1 MHIQKYFEF
10 KKSDLSPI
18 SSFRIKDE
26 LNPKIWSDF
35 NLDVD
40 IREDL
45 LKIGEDFYHSTELKA
60 EVVDIILCGSLC
72 NYNWSEKY
80 SDYDLHIIINF
91 KQINEDLELVE
102 KLCDLSKKI
111 WNQQHNIKIKGY
123 DVEVAIQDRSDLR
136 NSISGGRMGGV
147 YSLLKDKWIK
157 KPEKVEFIP
166 DEKLISEK
174 AKTIM
179 LEIDDIIESKNID
192 YEELRSRIKIVWDKI
207 KKLRERS
214 LEEEGEYGIG
224 NLVFKLLRRN
234 NYLGKIMDLKKN
246 AYDKQFESKSFS
258 FFRFDKLNNQ
268 DLDRFFG
275 FNREDVDDTLQDIYD
290 ELSDYLEISV
300 NFQLGNNYGTG
311 FYNSDDDLSQI
322 TNNLKKICCEIHFY
336 MNGNW
341 CSSLWKEGK
350 KIIDCPNLKIEGES
364 INEAIIKRFNSSF
377 YESMGYNIKY
387 MKREVSM
394 KNLISTHPDSNVK
407 YGPSIFSIFIVKNI
421 EKNINEYTEEAILNF
436 LYKIEKL
443 NNELPSDE
451 SWSQYINYTID
462 EDNFKIKVEMGAS
475 GYSEGWSEDWNIDYS
490 DPEYIVVDRFA
501 SQSGPYGSSED
512 KKEFKFHSFN
522 ELYNEIKENF

>member
-1 MHIQKYFEF
+1 
-10 KKSDLSPI
+10 
-18 SSFRIKDE
+18 
-26 LNPKIWSDF
+26 
-35 NLDVD
+35 
-40 IREDL
+40 
-45 LKIGEDFYHSTELKA
+45 
-60 EVVDIILCGSLC
+60 
-72 NYNWSEKY
+72 
-80 SDYDLHIIINF
+80 
-91 KQINEDLELVE
+91 
-102 KLCDLSKKI
+102 
-111 WNQQHNIKIKGY
+111 
-123 DVEVAIQDRSDLR
+123 
-136 NSISGGRMGGV
+136 
-147 YSLLKDKWIK
+147 
-157 KPEKVEFIP
+157 
-166 DEKLISEK
+166 
-174 AKTIM
+174 M

-258 FFRFDKLNNQ
+258 FFRFD
-268 DLDRFFG
+268 
-275 FNREDVDDTLQDIYD
+275 E
-290 ELSDYLEISV
+290 
-300 NFQLGNNYGTG
+300 
-311 FYNSDDDLSQI
+311 
-322 TNNLKKICCEIHFY
+322 
-336 MNGNW
+336 
-341 CSSLWKEGK
+341 
-350 KIIDCPNLKIEGES
+350 
-364 INEAIIKRFNSSF
+364 
-377 YESMGYNIKY
+377 
-387 MKREVSM
+387 
-394 KNLISTHPDSNVK
+394 
-407 YGPSIFSIFIVKNI
+407 
-421 EKNINEYTEEAILNF
+421 EYTEESILNF